1 MSSARSGEVGIA
13 PEMLVP
19 SAEQVSAEA
28 DGAAGSRL
36 IQQSTD
42 ASEAAARVLAVQ
54 EFVANGGGAAVV
66 GAATVLDRRC
76 GRAAAAV
83 SVGVAGGVSE
93 RQSHHRRCHVLRL
106 LRVAQTSCLPG
117 VLPSAA
123 SGRLRRPESAHV
135 VALLHDRCGRLVV
148 YRWLPLL
155 GDDCLLRVTSQ
166 LRH

>member
-66 GAATVLDRRC
+66 GAATVLHRRC

-83 SVGVAGGVSE
+83 FG
-93 RQSHHRRCHVLRL
+93 RRGWWRF
-106 LRVAQTSCLPG
+106 
-117 VLPSAA
+117 
-123 SGRLRRPESAHV
+123 
-135 VALLHDRCGRLVV
+135 
-148 YRWLPLL
+148 
-155 GDDCLLRVTSQ
+155 
-166 LRH
+166 